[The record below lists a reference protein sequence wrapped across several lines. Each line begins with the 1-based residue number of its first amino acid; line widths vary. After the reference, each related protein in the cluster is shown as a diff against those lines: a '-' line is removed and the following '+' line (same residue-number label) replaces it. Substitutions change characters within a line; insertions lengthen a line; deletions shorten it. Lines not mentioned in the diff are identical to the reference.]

1 MAKRILSAVFY
12 VIFLINIGFCGTAF
26 SAQYAGMVMDARSG
40 KVLYSN
46 NADKRLS
53 PASLTKMMTLYIT
66 FEAIKNSEISEQ
78 TLVKISNKAASEP
91 PSKLGLR
98 AGQKIKLE
106 YLIRAAAIMSAN
118 DAATAIGETISGSEA
133 AFARRMNKTAKALG
147 MTRTTF
153 KNAHGLTEIGHL
165 STARDMTILGRQL
178 IYGYPGYYSLFSRIT
193 DNAGVRS
200 VRHTNQKF
208 LSNYKGADGIKTG
221 YTRAAGFN
229 LVASAE
235 RGNERIIGTI
245 FGGKSTASRNKQMAK
260 LLDLGFKKVPSSVN
274 LSKPPKPIYTNKIIV
289 TTKHIIKPTKRPYVS
304 DSLTAITDMVQQ
316 VRFKINEA
324 VIVTQSNLKEEKSIL
339 LGIKIRIDTPTQR
352 PTFKTKA
359 IIKTTN
365 QPFRVITRSIDN
377 GPKTW
382 AINLGAFTTI
392 NRAERQLI
400 KTAMTEINLLKTA
413 KRRILH
419 HSRGWQANFIN
430 LSKTSAEVICKRL
443 ELQGHN
449 CRLLAPGV

>member
-1 MAKRILSAVFY
+1 MTKRILSAVFY
-12 VIFLINIGFCGTAF
+12 VIFLINIGFYGTAF

-40 KVLYSN
+40 EILHSE

-53 PASLTKMMTLYIT
+53 PASLTKMMTLYIA
-66 FEAIKNSEISEQ
+66 FEAIKNGEISEK

-98 AGQKIKLE
+98 AGQKIRLE

-118 DAATAIGETISGSEA
+118 DAATAIGEAISGSEA

-153 KNAHGLTEIGHL
+153 KNAHGLTEEGHL

-193 DNAGVRS
+193 DNTGVRN
-200 VRHTNQKF
+200 VRHTNRKF

-245 FGGKSTASRNKQMAK
+245 FGGKSTASRNKKMVE
-260 LLDLGFKKVPSSVN
+260 LLDLGFKKAPSTVS
-274 LSKPPKPIYTNKIIV
+274 LSKPPNPIYTNKIIV
-289 TTKHIIKPTKRPYVS
+289 AKKYVIKPTKRPYVS
-304 DSLTAITDMVQQ
+304 GSLTVITDMVQQ
-316 VRFKINEA
+316 VSFKINEA
-324 VIVTQSNLKEEKSIL
+324 IIATQSDLKETKPIL
-339 LGIKIRIDTPTQR
+339 PGIKTQIYTPTQR
-352 PTFKTKA
+352 PGFKTKA
-359 IIKTTN
+359 IIKTTS

-377 GPKTW
+377 GPQKW
-382 AINLGAFTTI
+382 AINVGAFTTKD
-392 NRAERQLI
+392 RAEKQLI
-400 KTAMTEINLLKTA
+400 KTAMTEIDLLKSA

-419 HSRGWQANFIN
+419 HPRGWQANFIN
-430 LSKTSAEVICKRL
+430 LSKTSAEVTCKRL

-449 CRLLAPGV
+449 CRLLAPEV

>member
-1 MAKRILSAVFY
+1 MTKRILSAVFY
-12 VIFLINIGFCGTAF
+12 VIFLINIGFYGTAF
-26 SAQYAGMVMDARSG
+26 SAQYAGMVTDARSG
-40 KVLYSN
+40 EILHSE

-53 PASLTKMMTLYIT
+53 PASLTKMMTLYIA
-66 FEAIKNSEISEQ
+66 FEAIKNGEISEK

-98 AGQKIKLE
+98 AGQKIRLE

-118 DAATAIGETISGSEA
+118 DAATAIGEAISGSEA

-153 KNAHGLTEIGHL
+153 KNAHGLTEEGHL

-193 DNAGVRS
+193 DNTGVRN
-200 VRHTNQKF
+200 VRHTNRKF

-245 FGGKSTASRNKQMAK
+245 FGGKSTASRNKKMVE
-260 LLDLGFKKVPSSVN
+260 LLDLGFKKAPSTVS
-274 LSKPPKPIYTNKIIV
+274 LSKPPNPIYTNKIIV
-289 TTKHIIKPTKRPYVS
+289 AKKYVIKPTKRPYVS
-304 DSLTAITDMVQQ
+304 GSLTVITDMVQQ
-316 VRFKINEA
+316 VSFKINEA
-324 VIVTQSNLKEEKSIL
+324 IIATQSDLKETKPIL
-339 LGIKIRIDTPTQR
+339 PGIKTQIYTPTQR
-352 PTFKTKA
+352 PGFKTKA
-359 IIKTTN
+359 IIKTTS

-377 GPKTW
+377 GPKKW
-382 AINLGAFTTI
+382 AINVGAFTTKD
-392 NRAERQLI
+392 RAEKQLI
-400 KTAMTEINLLKTA
+400 KTAMTEIDLLKSA

-419 HSRGWQANFIN
+419 HPRGWQANFIN
-430 LSKTSAEVICKRL
+430 LSKTSAEVTCKRL